1 MKKAIIATVIIIA
14 ILAAAAV
21 GVTAYASDGY
31 TLPVSEW
38 GDRLGIDS
46 DKQPEEQQKPG
57 DTTPDGQIPDGDT
70 QTPDEEIPGDS
81 TEEPNEEESKPVFTQ
96 FERRRYFLSENGE
109 ETKSNA
115 SPLKEVFEDLQTVA
129 DSGKYFLNIELQDS
143 NSPGQIA
150 ESGIVIKMD
159 YFPGYYVDEGMSNG
173 EMLSIYYV
181 VGNGEDEGKIKMA
194 ALVSVETESGERMY
208 VWELSDEWASDF
220 GVGFIELMGYY
231 MAQV

>member
-1 MKKAIIATVIIIA
+1 MKKAIIATISVVL
-14 ILAAAAV
+14 ILAAVAV

-31 TLPVSEW
+31 TLPVEQW
-38 GDRLGIDS
+38 GERLGIDS
-46 DKQPEEQQKPG
+46 DKQPEEQEKPD
-57 DTTPDGQIPDGDT
+57 DTMPGGEIPGGDT

-81 TEEPNEEESKPVFTQ
+81 TEEPNEEESEPVFTQ
-96 FERRRYFLSENGE
+96 FENRRYFLSENGE

-115 SPLKEVFEDLQTVA
+115 LPLKEMFEDLQPVA

-150 ESGIVIKMD
+150 EGGIVIKMD
-159 YFPGYYVDEGMSNG
+159 YFPDYYLGEGMSNG

-194 ALVSVETESGERMY
+194 AFLSASAESGERMY
-208 VWELSDEWASDF
+208 VWQLSDEWASDY
-220 GVGFIELMGYY
+220 GVGFVKLDGHY
-231 MAQV
+231 MAHV